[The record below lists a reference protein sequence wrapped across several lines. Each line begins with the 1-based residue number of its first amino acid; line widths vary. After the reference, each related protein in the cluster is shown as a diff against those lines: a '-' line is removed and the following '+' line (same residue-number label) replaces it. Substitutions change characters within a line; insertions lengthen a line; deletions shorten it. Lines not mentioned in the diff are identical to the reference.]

1 MISLVLLITVVVV
14 LDLSAL
20 RWGVSSIDGPNSPE
34 WERRQHWY
42 GFH

>member
-1 MISLVLLITVVVV
+1 MLIVLLVL

-20 RWGVSSIDGPNSPE
+20 RWGVSSIDGLDSPE
-34 WERRQHWY
+34 WLRRQNWY